1 MHEKSILLVEDN
13 PDDEELT
20 LLAFRKNNI
29 MNEVAV
35 ARDGVEALDYLF
47 GTGSHAGRDLDKMP
61 SVVLLDLKL
70 PKIDGLEVLRRLRA
84 DARTKRLPVVVLT
97 SSTQE
102 EDMVASYELGCNSYV
117 RKPVNFAEFVDASR
131 QLGLYWL
138 LLNETPPNQRHE

>member
-84 DARTKRLPVVVLT
+84 DARTRRLPVVILT